1 MTTIHQ
7 KYLLHLE
14 RNFQPQQL
22 QRLQVRQDP
31 SPACLEQRLGLR
43 LAHILILGLL
53 VHIWGLQEYNWGQL
67 GHNLPS
73 AKGQV
78 EVLVHIWVG
87 FGGHNWLLLGH
98 CSLISGL
105 GQAEVPGHIG

>member
-1 MTTIHQ
+1 MG
-7 KYLLHLE
+7 
-14 RNFQPQQL
+14 
-22 QRLQVRQDP
+22 QV
-31 SPACLEQRLGLR
+31 EV
-43 LAHILILGLL
+43 L
-53 VHIWGLQEYNWGQL
+53 VHIWVGFGE
-67 GHNLPS
+67 HNPS
-73 AKGQV
+73 VKRQI